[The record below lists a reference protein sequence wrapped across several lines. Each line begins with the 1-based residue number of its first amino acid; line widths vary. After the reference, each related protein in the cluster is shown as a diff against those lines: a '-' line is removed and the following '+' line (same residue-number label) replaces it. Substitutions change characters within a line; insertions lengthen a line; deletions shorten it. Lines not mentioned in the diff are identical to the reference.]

1 MGKTKTKA
9 KYRTLATVLIMSLL
23 ALIIIAIYLYFSN
36 RTEPLE
42 EPSVENMSEIE
53 LLLDKDLD
61 LYYPESPREVTKLF
75 SRMMKAIYDTDTE
88 QDQLEVI
95 AMKIR
100 NLYDEE
106 FLTNNPEDTYLTNL
120 YTDIAIWKEADRRI
134 TNFIVADEET
144 NQISE
149 IDGVKYAIVSVSF
162 TIQENG
168 KFVEKWEVML
178 RQGNDKKWK
187 ILGWKTVSE
196 DK

>member
-9 KYRTLATVLIMSLL
+9 KYRTLATILIMSLL

-53 LLLDKDLD
+53 LLLDKDLE

-75 SRMMKAIYDTDTE
+75 SRMLKAIYDTDTK
-88 QDQLEVI
+88 QDELEII
-95 AMKIR
+95 ALKIR
-100 NLYDEE
+100 DLYDEE
-106 FLTNNPEDTYLTNL
+106 FLTNNPEDSYLTNL
-120 YTDIAIWKEADRRI
+120 YTDIATWKDAGRRI

-178 RQGNDKKWK
+178 RQGKDKKWK
-187 ILGWKTVSE
+187 ILGWKTVSS